1 MTCTRSD
8 VSPPS
13 CYLVRAAIWL
23 WASGVVLGCNSSSH
37 GGPPD
42 QDSSTPDA
50 AVGRTSCG
58 ALPILG
64 DYWKATPSEC
74 GTCADQTCCAEA
86 TACAANAECV
96 AYRDCLLSCTSKL
109 DFGCVFA
116 CRSQHSHQLSDAF
129 DSCIVGGCS
138 SCVDISCRDQ
148 AWTSPTTSQGSQDLY
163 INDFVS

>member
-1 MTCTRSD
+1 MTCCRSD
-8 VSPPS
+8 ISPPG
-13 CYLVRAAIWL
+13 CNWGRRRKFGVDLVRAAIWL
-23 WASGVVLGCNSSSH
+23 SAWSVVLACNSSSR
-37 GGPPD
+37 GGAPAPD

-58 ALPILG
+58 DLPILG

-96 AYRDCLLSCTSKL
+96 AYRNCLLSCTSKL

-116 CRSQHSHQLSDAF
+116 CR
-129 DSCIVGGCS
+129 
-138 SCVDISCRDQ
+138 
-148 AWTSPTTSQGSQDLY
+148 
-163 INDFVS
+163 